1 MGAKIEQPVRRCNRV
16 ASRAVRKSQVKEYPP
31 MTELMGWR
39 RWLTFATIDV
49 LLVFAATTAFAASAS
64 HPPVYAPAL
73 PTLLV
78 VGVGLFGASLGR
90 HAKH

>member
-1 MGAKIEQPVRRCNRV
+1 
-16 ASRAVRKSQVKEYPP
+16 

-39 RWLTFATIDV
+39 RWLTCATIDA
-49 LLVFAATTAFAASAS
+49 LLVCAATAAWAAPAS
-64 HPPVYAPAL
+64 HTPAYAPAL

-90 HAKH
+90 HAER